1 MNKADENNRFREY
14 SKRKKNLIQNI
25 EWAIRLAYDIENS
38 GNYVTNSPEFSN
50 GQFLKI
56 SNTIN
61 RIVHIETNNNAL
73 IDMDDNFIRIL
84 NLNRARLLCGN
95 VYSLWGH
102 NVLYDSDPVY
112 KKIWVAYRKI
122 SDIIKEESDYGCS
135 QHLRYLS
142 LLAEKFHYRE
152 MSKEEYHYLFS
163 ASIDDLQFLHLKEK
177 MEESFVSMW
186 I

>member
-61 RIVHIETNNNAL
+61 RIVHIL
-73 IDMDDNFIRIL
+73 
-84 NLNRARLLCGN
+84 
-95 VYSLWGH
+95 
-102 NVLYDSDPVY
+102 
-112 KKIWVAYRKI
+112 
-122 SDIIKEESDYGCS
+122 
-135 QHLRYLS
+135 
-142 LLAEKFHYRE
+142 
-152 MSKEEYHYLFS
+152 
-163 ASIDDLQFLHLKEK
+163 
-177 MEESFVSMW
+177 
-186 I
+186 